1 MFRFALNPS
10 LEEWSMSS
18 STALTEVEVQ
28 QLVKNWYLML
38 DVHPPMVDLLPMVAP
53 ESLEMKFPEAT
64 LRSLAEF
71 EKWYQWAIRTYF
83 DEVHEVKQC
92 DVTLEG
98 DTAKANIIV
107 KWEASMWT
115 PPAAKSVRV
124 RLDAYQ
130 TWIVKR
136 SVETGQPMIVTYS
149 VDGFKYYE
157 GSATL

>member
-1 MFRFALNPS
+1 
-10 LEEWSMSS
+10 MSNS
-18 STALTEVEVQ
+18 VALTVAEVQ
-28 QLVKNWYLML
+28 QFVNKFYLML
-38 DVHPPMVDLLPMVAP
+38 DVHPPMIDLLPMVAP
-53 ESLEMKFPEAT
+53 EGLEMKFPEAT
-64 LRSLAEF
+64 LRSLADF

-98 DTAKANIIV
+98 YTAKANIIV

-130 TWIVKR
+130 TWTVKR
-136 SVETGQPMIVTYS
+136 STETGQPIIVTYN

-157 GSATL
+157 GSAML